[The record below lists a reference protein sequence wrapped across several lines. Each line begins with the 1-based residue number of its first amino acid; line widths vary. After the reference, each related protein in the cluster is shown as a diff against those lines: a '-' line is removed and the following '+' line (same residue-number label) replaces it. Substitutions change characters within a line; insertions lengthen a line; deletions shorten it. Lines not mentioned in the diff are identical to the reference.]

1 MKYCRWIN
9 VSENFAVSF
18 FRFNPEEWR
27 CFVFLKCYPPTRL
40 HGVTIQKTVI
50 SVLSFLEL
58 YIQMAVL
65 TMTARDQIAACSEGE
80 SGSPFHY
87 SVSHFTFILLQ
98 KHIPECSVSFVLHF
112 HRLFVAKRRWEGMSR
127 SLL

>member
-1 MKYCRWIN
+1 
-9 VSENFAVSF
+9 
-18 FRFNPEEWR
+18 
-27 CFVFLKCYPPTRL
+27 
-40 HGVTIQKTVI
+40 
-50 SVLSFLEL
+50 
-58 YIQMAVL
+58 MAGL

-98 KHIPECSVSFVLHF
+98 KHIRECAVSFVLHF
-112 HRLFVAKRRWEGMSR
+112 HRLFVAKRQGVGVSR